1 MKMKLP
7 DLSGKVIVIKSDQEE
22 ARKCY
27 ENSLK
32 TKRGVFMVYERPPC
46 ADTTMIEA
54 TPVAPTPNEAVPAR
68 ATSETDGPP
77 CADTTMIEAT
87 PAAPTPNEAVPARAT
102 PETDAHME
110 EGPDDAVPVE
120 EAAPAEDSWEQPAAN
135 AVEREIGGKTFKLGS
150 LLSQKN
156 RKG

>member
-32 TKRGVFMVYERPPC
+32 TKKGVFMVYARPPC
-46 ADTTMIEA
+46 ADTTM
-54 TPVAPTPNEAVPAR
+54 
-68 ATSETDGPP
+68 
-77 CADTTMIEAT
+77 MEAT
-87 PAAPTPNEAVPARAT
+87 PAAPTPGQATPARAT

-110 EGPDDAVPVE
+110 ESPHDATPVE
-120 EAAPAEDSWEQPAAN
+120 EAAPVEEDSREQPTAN

-150 LLSQKN
+150 LLSPEEQE
-156 RKG
+156 GVA

>member
-27 ENSLK
+27 DNSLK

-54 TPVAPTPNEAVPAR
+54 TPNEAVPAR
-68 ATSETDGPP
+68 A
-77 CADTTMIEAT
+77 A
-87 PAAPTPNEAVPARAT
+87 

-120 EAAPAEDSWEQPAAN
+120 EAAPVEDDSREQPAAN

-150 LLSQKN
+150 FLSPEEQE
-156 RKG
+156 GVA